1 MFNRLSIDQM
11 AIETLNNYLL
21 LSYILDLL
29 NLYFDT
35 HYRFD
40 PHYNVIEFSPAGTI
54 SHTQYNMALPMPI
67 LSFDNVTPFELIG

>member
-1 MFNRLSIDQM
+1 M
-11 AIETLNNYLL
+11 AIKTQNNYLL

-40 PHYNVIEFSPAGTI
+40 LHYDVIEFAPAGTI
-54 SHTQYNMALPMPI
+54 SPTQYDIALPMPI
-67 LSFDNVTPFELIG
+67 LSFDNVTPFELISW